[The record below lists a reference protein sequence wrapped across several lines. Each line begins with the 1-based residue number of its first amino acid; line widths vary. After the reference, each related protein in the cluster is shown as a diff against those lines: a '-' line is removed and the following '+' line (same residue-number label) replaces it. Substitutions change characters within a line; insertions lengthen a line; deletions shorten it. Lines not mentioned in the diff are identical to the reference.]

1 MKNDNCV
8 QLCFG
13 CVIRV
18 ADFYPFHKPK
28 SATFTLFFLFGFLGL
43 NLVGTQPGGNLGNW
57 GALDYPDIF
66 PR

>member
-1 MKNDNCV
+1 MHNYVLEILLRVFDFDLFFNKNPQDLV
-8 QLCFG
+8 
-13 CVIRV
+13 
-18 ADFYPFHKPK
+18 
-28 SATFTLFFLFGFLGL
+28 FFLFGFLGL

>member
-1 MKNDNCV
+1 MYNWVLDALIIV
-8 QLCFG
+8 
-13 CVIRV
+13 V
-18 ADFYPFHKPK
+18 DFDLFPEQK
-28 SATFTLFFLFGFLGL
+28 SLGFFVPFGFPGL